1 VTELLPP
8 GVHPQALL
16 LPWYLSGTLAES
28 EQQDVTA
35 HLAGCAACRAELA
48 ALTRDRHLVREALS
62 ASPGPSRDLRMEV
75 LSRISGASP
84 GGRPAAPQTAVS
96 RHAWGTRPVWL
107 AGMAL
112 AASLIIVQFAAILR
126 LAQVPTVQPPVLT
139 RGLGSPTTRLE
150 LLVDPGATEAA
161 LTAFL
166 RSLHARIV
174 DGPSADGAYVV
185 ELATADPG
193 QIAADLARARAESQ
207 LIREVKVLRSEPVS
221 DLGRL
226 SGSAA

>member
-8 GVHPQALL
+8 DVHPQALL

-28 EQQDVTA
+28 EQQDVTG
-35 HLAGCAACRAELA
+35 HLAGCPVCRAELA
-48 ALTRDRHLVREALS
+48 ALTRDRHLVREALN
-62 ASPGPSRDLRMEV
+62 ASPGRSRDLRTEV
-75 LSRISGASP
+75 LSRITGAST
-84 GGRPAAPQTAVS
+84 GARPAAPQAAVS
-96 RHAWGTRPVWL
+96 RRAWRMRPVWL

-112 AASLIIVQFAAILR
+112 AASLIIVQFGAILR
-126 LAQVPTVQPPVLT
+126 LAQAPTVQPPVLT

-161 LTAFL
+161 LTDFL

-174 DGPSADGAYVV
+174 DGPSADGAYMV
-185 ELATADPG
+185 EIPTTDPG

-207 LIREVKVLRSEPVS
+207 LIREVKVVTP
-221 DLGRL
+221 
-226 SGSAA
+226 

>member
-1 VTELLPP
+1 MSEFLPP

-28 EQQDVTA
+28 EQQDVTG

-62 ASPGPSRDLRMEV
+62 ASAGPSRDLRMEV

-96 RHAWGTRPVWL
+96 RRAWGTRPVWL

-139 RGLGSPTTRLE
+139 RGLGAPTTRLE

-161 LTAFL
+161 LTVFL

-207 LIREVKVLRSEPVS
+207 LIREVKVLRSEPVM
-221 DLGRL
+221 REIH
-226 SGSAA
+226 

>member
-1 VTELLPP
+1 MTELLPS

-28 EQQDVTA
+28 EQQDVTG
-35 HLAGCAACRAELA
+35 HLAGCAVCCAELA
-48 ALTRDRHLVREALS
+48 ALTRHRHLVREALS
-62 ASPGPSRDLRMEV
+62 AFPGPSRVLRMEV
-75 LSRISGASP
+75 LSRISRASLE
-84 GGRPAAPQTAVS
+84 GRPAAPQTAAS
-96 RHAWGTRPVWL
+96 RGAWRTRPVWL

-126 LAQVPTVQPPVLT
+126 LAQAPTVQPPVLT

-150 LLVDPGATEAA
+150 LLVDPEATEAA

-166 RSLHARIV
+166 RSLPARLV
-174 DGPSADGAYVV
+174 DGPSADGAYMV
-185 ELATADPG
+185 EIPTADPG

-207 LIREVKVLRSEPVS
+207 LIREVKVVTP
-221 DLGRL
+221 
-226 SGSAA
+226 